1 MSRVSILAELVFRG
15 QQVLQA
21 LRELQ
26 DDEWAG

>member
-1 MSRVSILAELVFRG
+1 MSDRISLLAELVFRG

-26 DDEWAG
+26 DDE

>member
-26 DDEWAG
+26 DDK

>member
-1 MSRVSILAELVFRG
+1 MSDRISLLAELVFRG

-26 DDEWAG
+26 DKE

>member
-21 LRELQ
+21 WKELQ
-26 DDEWAG
+26 DNDE

>member
-26 DDEWAG
+26 DDE

>member
-1 MSRVSILAELVFRG
+1 MSKVSLLAELVFRG

-26 DDEWAG
+26 DNDE

>member
-21 LRELQ
+21 FRELQ
-26 DDEWAG
+26 DNDD

>member
-1 MSRVSILAELVFRG
+1 MSKVSILAELVFRG

-26 DDEWAG
+26 DDE

>member
-1 MSRVSILAELVFRG
+1 MSDRISLLAELVFRG

-26 DDEWAG
+26 DDK

>member
-26 DDEWAG
+26 DDNE

>member
-1 MSRVSILAELVFRG
+1 MSKVSILAELVFRG

-26 DDEWAG
+26 DNE